1 MPAVDDEI
9 RADFLVEAGELL
21 ERLGPQLV
29 ELEHQPNDPGLLNAI
44 FRAFHTV
51 KGGAGFLNESALV
64 EICHRAEEIFSVL
77 RAGTRKMDADLM
89 DATLA
94 AYDEVGRM
102 MEVIK
107 SGGTPAPAPPALL
120 QKLKDQLKAPV
131 AKVVA
136 APVAPPANAG
146 DTISDDEF
154 EALLDQL
161 HSKPAAAPVAPLA
174 NAGDTISDDEFDAL
188 LDQLH
193 GKPAAAPE
201 PAAPVAVEPPP
212 VVVAPAPPP
221 AEQPLQPEYQQRRAT
236 DNSAETSVRID
247 THKLDAMMNLVGE
260 LVLVRNRLKTLRAN
274 PQAASETDKATG
286 ELDAIT
292 SRLQGSVLSLRM
304 QPIKK
309 VFSRFPKLVRDLSR
323 QLGKDINLV
332 LEGEDTDL
340 DKNLVE
346 ALADPLMHMVR
357 NSCDHGIEMPDL
369 RAANGKPRTG
379 TLTLSARQEG
389 EYILIIIRD
398 DGAGIDAE
406 RLRSKVVE
414 KGLMPAAD
422 AARLDAQAALELI
435 FMPGFSTKEQVSDLS
450 GRGVG
455 MDVVKSSI
463 NALNGTVQLESR
475 LGHGTTFKLRV
486 PLTLAILPTLMVAV
500 CNRTY
505 AIPLPSVIEVT
516 ALDPTAVRWLNRR
529 PVLLLRDEN
538 LRLVDLAHWIDPMLP
553 DDDCLNGERHIVV
566 VRVNEGRYGLVVKQ
580 VKGREEVVIKP
591 LGALLKGLAGFAGA
605 TVTGD
610 GRVALIVDVP
620 SLINTHER
628 ES

>member
-1 MPAVDDEI
+1 MPAVDDDI
-9 RADFLVEAGELL
+9 RADFLIEAGELL

-29 ELEHQPNDPGLLNAI
+29 ELEQSPNEPQLLNAI

-51 KGGAGFLNESALV
+51 KGGAGFLNETALV
-64 EICHRAEEIFSVL
+64 EVCHRAEEIFSVL
-77 RAGTRKMDADLM
+77 RAGSRQMDAGLM
-89 DATLA
+89 DTVLA
-94 AYDEVGRM
+94 AYDEVLRM
-102 MEVIK
+102 MDVIQR
-107 SGGTPAPAPPALL
+107 GGTPAPAPAALL
-120 QKLKDQLKAPV
+120 QKLKEQLKAPV
-131 AKVVA
+131 VVVA
-136 APVAPPANAG
+136 ASLAAESS

-161 HSKPAAAPVAPLA
+161 H
-174 NAGDTISDDEFDAL
+174 
-188 LDQLH
+188 
-193 GKPAAAPE
+193 GKPAAVADTVP
-201 PAAPVAVEPPP
+201 PQPAPVAE
-212 VVVAPAPPP
+212 APLP
-221 AEQPLQPEYQQRRAT
+221 AEQQQRRSS
-236 DNSAETSVRID
+236 DNAPETSVRID
-247 THKLDAMMNLVGE
+247 TGKLDAMMNLVGE
-260 LVLVRNRLKTLRAN
+260 LVLVRNRLKTLRAGS
-274 PQAASETDKATG
+274 QGASDTDKAVS
-286 ELDAIT
+286 ELDALT
-292 SRLQGSVLSLRM
+292 SRLQGSVLALRM

-323 QLGKDINLV
+323 QLGKDINMV

-357 NSCDHGIEMPDL
+357 NSCDHGIEMPDA
-369 RAANGKPRTG
+369 RATAGKPRTG
-379 TLTLSARQEG
+379 TLMLKAQQEG
-389 EYILIIIRD
+389 EHILIVIKD
-398 DGAGIDAE
+398 DGAGIDAD
-406 RLRSKVVE
+406 RLRRKVVE
-414 KGLMPAAD
+414 KGLMTAAD
-422 AARLDAQAALELI
+422 AGRLDAQAALELI
-435 FMPGFSTKEQVSDLS
+435 FMPGFSTKDQVSDLS

-475 LGHGTTFKLRV
+475 LGQGTTFKLRV

-500 CNRTY
+500 AGRTY
-505 AIPLPSVIEVT
+505 AIPLPSVVEVT

-538 LRLVDLAHWIDPMLP
+538 LRLVDLARWIDPALP

-566 VRVNEGRYGLVVKQ
+566 VRANDGRYGLVVKQ

-610 GRVALIVDVP
+610 GHVALIVDVP
-620 SLINTHER
+620 SLISTHER

>member
-1 MPAVDDEI
+1 MPAVDDDI
-9 RADFLVEAGELL
+9 RADFLIEAGELL

-29 ELEHQPNDPGLLNAI
+29 DLEQSPNEPQLLNAI

-51 KGGAGFLNESALV
+51 KGGAGFLNETALV
-64 EICHRAEEIFSVL
+64 EICHRAEEVFSVL
-77 RAGTRKMDADLM
+77 RAGSRQMDAGLM
-89 DATLA
+89 DTVLA
-94 AYDEVGRM
+94 AYDEVLRM
-102 MEVIK
+102 METIQR
-107 SGGTPAPAPPALL
+107 GGTPAAAPAALL
-120 QKLKDQLKAPV
+120 QKLKEQLKAPV
-131 AKVVA
+131 IATAPA
-136 APVAPPANAG
+136 APAESS

-161 HSKPAAAPVAPLA
+161 H
-174 NAGDTISDDEFDAL
+174 
-188 LDQLH
+188 
-193 GKPAAAPE
+193 GKPAAVTEPE
-201 PAAPVAVEPPP
+201 PPMPAPVVE
-212 VVVAPAPPP
+212 APLP
-221 AEQPLQPEYQQRRAT
+221 AEQQQRRSS
-236 DNSAETSVRID
+236 DNTAETSVRID
-247 THKLDAMMNLVGE
+247 TGKLDAMMNLVGE
-260 LVLVRNRLKTLRAN
+260 LVLVRNRLKTLRAGS
-274 PQAASETDKATG
+274 QGAGDTDKAVS
-286 ELDAIT
+286 ELDALT
-292 SRLQGSVLSLRM
+292 SRLQGSVLALRM

-323 QLGKDINLV
+323 QLGKEINMV
-332 LEGEDTDL
+332 LDGEDTDL

-357 NSCDHGIEMPDL
+357 NSCDHGIEMPEV
-369 RAANGKPRTG
+369 RAAAGKPRTG
-379 TLTLSARQEG
+379 TLMLKAQQEG
-389 EYILIIIRD
+389 EHILIVIKD
-398 DGAGIDAE
+398 DGAGIDAD
-406 RLRSKVVE
+406 RLRRKVVE
-414 KGLMPAAD
+414 KGLMTAAD
-422 AARLDAQAALELI
+422 AGRLDAQAALELI
-435 FMPGFSTKEQVSDLS
+435 FMPGFSTKDQVSDLS

-500 CNRTY
+500 AGRTY
-505 AIPLPSVIEVT
+505 AIPLPSVVEVT

-538 LRLVDLAHWIDPMLP
+538 LRLVDLARWIDPALP

-566 VRVNEGRYGLVVKQ
+566 VRANDSRYGLVVKQ

-610 GRVALIVDVP
+610 GHVALIVDVP
-620 SLINTHER
+620 SLIQTHER
-628 ES
+628 EA

>member
-29 ELEHQPNDPGLLNAI
+29 DLEQQPDDPGLLNGI

-51 KGGAGFLNESALV
+51 KGGAGFMNETALV

-77 RAGTRKMDADLM
+77 RAGSRKMDPVLM
-89 DATLA
+89 DAVLA
-94 AYDEVGRM
+94 AYDEVLRM

-107 SGGTPAPAPPALL
+107 SGGTPASAPATLL

-131 AKVVA
+131 VKVVEVVA
-136 APVAPPANAG
+136 TAPTDAG
-146 DTISDDEF
+146 DGISDDEF

-161 HSKPAAAPVAPLA
+161 H
-174 NAGDTISDDEFDAL
+174 
-188 LDQLH
+188 
-193 GKPAAAPE
+193 GKPTAAPE
-201 PAAPVAVEPPP
+201 PPAVEAPP
-212 VVVAPAPPP
+212 VVVVAPVAEAPLPP
-221 AEQPLQPEYQQRRAT
+221 EHQQRRAT

-260 LVLVRNRLKTLRAN
+260 LVLVRNRLKTLRAGS
-274 PQAASETDKATG
+274 QAASETDKATG

-292 SRLQGSVLSLRM
+292 SRLQGSVLALRM

-323 QLGKDINLV
+323 QLGKDINMV
-332 LEGEDTDL
+332 MEGEDTDL

-357 NSCDHGIEMPDL
+357 NSCDHGIEMPDA
-369 RAANGKPRTG
+369 RAANGKPRSG

-389 EYILIIIRD
+389 EYILIVIRD

-414 KGLMPAAD
+414 KGLMLATD

-435 FMPGFSTKEQVSDLS
+435 FMPGFSTKDQVSDLS

-463 NALNGTVQLESR
+463 TALNGTVQLESR
-475 LGHGTTFKLRV
+475 LGHGTCFKLRV

-500 CNRTY
+500 ANRTY

-516 ALDPTAVRWLNRR
+516 ALDPTAVRWLNSR

-538 LRLVDLAHWIDPMLP
+538 LRLVDLARWIDPGLP

-628 ES
+628 EG